1 MKLVAAVTLNHSIMM
16 QMEKDEIEDYVLCSL
31 AREISNEV
39 TKHMSIEETKDP
51 INDTTRY
58 SGTITLGTNHNH
70 PMYGAIISSTRI
82 NSAIISGG
90 SSMIKKN
97 EELRVAEYVSKNGNI
112 TRVELQRLQED
123 GWSTIPRVKIE
134 EL

>member
-1 MKLVAAVTLNHSIMM
+1 MKLVAAVTVNRSMIM
-16 QMEKDEIEDYVLCSL
+16 QMDKNEIEDYVLNSI

-39 TKHMSIEETKDP
+39 IKHMEIEETTDH

-58 SGTITLGTNHNH
+58 SGTITIGANHNH
-70 PMYGAIISSTRI
+70 PMYGTITSNGI
-82 NSAIISGG
+82 NAAIISGG

-97 EELRVAEYVSKNGNI
+97 EEFRVAEYVSKNGNI

>member
-1 MKLVAAVTLNHSIMM
+1 MKLVAAVTLNHSRMM

-39 TKHMSIEETKDP
+39 TKHMLIEETKDP

-58 SGTITLGTNHNH
+58 SGTITLGTNHHH
-70 PMYGAIISSTRI
+70 PMYGTITSNGI
-82 NSAIISGG
+82 NAAIISGG

-97 EELRVAEYVSKNGNI
+97 EEFRVAEYVSKNGNI

>member
-1 MKLVAAVTLNHSIMM
+1 MKLVAAVTLNHSMIM
-16 QMEKDEIEDYVLCSL
+16 QMDKNEIEDYVLNSI

-39 TKHMSIEETKDP
+39 IKHMEIEETTDH

-58 SGTITLGTNHNH
+58 SGTITIGANHNH
-70 PMYGAIISSTRI
+70 PMYGTITSNGI
-82 NSAIISGG
+82 NSATISGG
-90 SSMIKKN
+90 SIIRKN
-97 EELRVAEYVSKNGNI
+97 EEFRVAEYVSKNGNI

>member
-1 MKLVAAVTLNHSIMM
+1 MKLVAAVTVNRSMIM
-16 QMEKDEIEDYVLCSL
+16 QMEKDEIEDYVLNSI

-39 TKHMSIEETKDP
+39 IKHMEIEETTDP

-58 SGTITLGTNHNH
+58 SGTITLGANHSH
-70 PMYGAIISSTRI
+70 PMYSTITSNAATISS
-82 NSAIISGG
+82 G
-90 SSMIKKN
+90 SNMMIKKN
-97 EELRVAEYVSKNGNI
+97 EEFRVAEYVSKNGNI